1 MGDEFCCLREVV
13 AAYRT
18 IVELDLETGNRMRF
32 LLLSLAFFLVACSH
46 EGTFKL
52 PGVYRID
59 IQQGSIIDSE
69 MLARLK
75 PGMDKNQ
82 VQFVMGTPPL
92 VDPFHSSRWDYV
104 YTFSKGGRKREQRHI
119 TLHFEDDKL
128 AYIDGDV
135 VPGLERPE
143 EITNKPTKIVD
154 VPLRKY
160 KNRGFFSRMFN
171 KLPFT
176 GDDEE
181 PEVQEKAQN
190 EETAEPD
197 TQVDGGVAEP

>member
-1 MGDEFCCLREVV
+1 M
-13 AAYRT
+13 
-18 IVELDLETGNRMRF
+18 
-32 LLLSLAFFLVACSH
+32 
-46 EGTFKL
+46 

-59 IQQGSIIDSE
+59 IQQGSIVDNE

-82 VQFVMGTPPL
+82 VQFIMGTPPL
-92 VDPFHSSRWDYV
+92 VDPFHTHRWEYV
-104 YTFSKGGRKREQRHI
+104 YTFSKGGRQREQRHI

-143 EITNKPTKIVD
+143 EITSKTTTIVD
-154 VPLRKY
+154 VPIKKY
-160 KNRGFFSRMFN
+160 KRRGFFGKLFN

-176 GDDEE
+176 GDDAEAE
-181 PEVQEKAQN
+181 PPEQEPNQ
-190 EETAEPD
+190 ETAEPD
-197 TQVDGGVAEP
+197 TQVDEGLSVP

>member
-1 MGDEFCCLREVV
+1 
-13 AAYRT
+13 
-18 IVELDLETGNRMRF
+18 MRF
-32 LLLSLAFFLVACSH
+32 LLLTLAFFLMACTH

-82 VQFVMGTPPL
+82 VQFIMGTPPL
-92 VDPFHSSRWDYV
+92 VDPFHTDRWEYL
-104 YTFSKGGRKREQRHI
+104 YTFSKGGQQRKQRHI

-135 VPGLERPE
+135 APGLERPE
-143 EITNKPTKIVD
+143 ELTNKPTKIVD

-160 KNRGFFSRMFN
+160 KKRGFFSKLVD

-176 GDDEE
+176 GGDAAEE
-181 PEVQEKAQN
+181 PPEQEQKTD
-190 EETAEPD
+190 TAEPD
-197 TQVDGGVAEP
+197 TQVDEGLSGP

>member
-1 MGDEFCCLREVV
+1 MK
-13 AAYRT
+13 
-18 IVELDLETGNRMRF
+18 GNGIRH
-32 LLLSLAFFLVACSH
+32 LSVSLALFLAACTH

-59 IQQGSIIDSE
+59 IQQGSIVDNE
-69 MLARLK
+69 MLSRLK

-82 VQFVMGTPPL
+82 VQFILGTPSL
-92 VDPFHSSRWDYV
+92 VDPFHTNRWEYI
-104 YTFSKGGRKREQRHI
+104 YTFSKGGRQRKQRHL

-143 EITNKPTKIVD
+143 QITNKPTKMVD

-160 KNRGFFSRMFN
+160 KKRGFFGKLFD

-176 GDDEE
+176 GDGAE
-181 PEVQEKAQN
+181 PEVQEKTQDQ
-190 EETAEPD
+190 ETAKPD
-197 TQVDGGVAEP
+197 TQVDGGLSEP

>member
-1 MGDEFCCLREVV
+1 M
-13 AAYRT
+13 A
-18 IVELDLETGNRMRF
+18 MRF
-32 LLLSLAFFLVACSH
+32 LLLSVAFFLVACTH

-69 MLARLK
+69 MLSRLK

-82 VQFVMGTPPL
+82 VHFIMGTPPL
-92 VDPFHSSRWDYV
+92 VDPFHTNRWEYI
-104 YTFSKGGRKREQRHI
+104 YTFSIGGRQREQRHI
-119 TLHFEDDKL
+119 TLHFKDDKL

-143 EITNKPTKIVD
+143 EITNKPAQVVD

-160 KNRGFFSRMFN
+160 KRRGFFSKLVD

-176 GDDEE
+176 GDGDEE
-181 PEVQEKAQN
+181 PEIQEKAQN
-190 EETAEPD
+190 QEPAEPD
-197 TQVDGGVAEP
+197 TQVDEGVAGP

>member
-1 MGDEFCCLREVV
+1 
-13 AAYRT
+13 
-18 IVELDLETGNRMRF
+18 MRF
-32 LLLSLAFFLVACSH
+32 LLLTLAFFLTACTH

-59 IQQGSIIDSE
+59 IQQGSIIDNE
-69 MLARLK
+69 MLSRLK

-82 VQFVMGTPPL
+82 VQFIMGTPPL
-92 VDPFHSSRWDYV
+92 VDPFHTNRWEYV
-104 YTFSKGGRKREQRHI
+104 YTFSKGGRQRKQRHI
-119 TLHFEDDKL
+119 TLYFEDDKL

-143 EITNKPTKIVD
+143 ELTNKPTKIVD

-160 KNRGFFSRMFN
+160 KRRGFFSKLID

-176 GDDEE
+176 GDGDTEE
-181 PEVQEKAQN
+181 PPEQEQKQD
-190 EETAEPD
+190 TAEPD
-197 TQVDGGVAEP
+197 TQVDEGLSGP

>member
-1 MGDEFCCLREVV
+1 M
-13 AAYRT
+13 A
-18 IVELDLETGNRMRF
+18 MRF
-32 LLLSLAFFLVACSH
+32 LLLSLALFLVACSH

-82 VQFVMGTPPL
+82 VHFIMGTAPL
-92 VDPFHSSRWDYV
+92 IDPFHTNRWDYV
-104 YTFSKGGRKREQRHI
+104 YTYSKGGRQREQRHI

-143 EITNKPTKIVD
+143 EITNKPTKVVD

-160 KNRGFFSRMFN
+160 KRRGFFGKLIN

-181 PEVQEKAQN
+181 PEVQEEAQDQ
-190 EETAEPD
+190 EPAEPD
-197 TQVDGGVAEP
+197 TQVDEGVAGP

>member
-1 MGDEFCCLREVV
+1 M
-13 AAYRT
+13 A
-18 IVELDLETGNRMRF
+18 MRF
-32 LLLSLAFFLVACSH
+32 LILSFALFLVACSH

-59 IQQGSIIDSE
+59 IQQGSIIDNE
-69 MLARLK
+69 MLSRLK

-82 VQFVMGTPPL
+82 VHFIMGTAPL
-92 VDPFHSSRWDYV
+92 VDPFHTNRWDYV
-104 YTFSKGGRKREQRHI
+104 YTYSKGGRQREQRHI

-128 AYIDGDV
+128 AYVDGDV

-160 KNRGFFSRMFN
+160 KRRGFFGKLIN

-181 PEVQEKAQN
+181 PEVQEEAQDQ
-190 EETAEPD
+190 EAAEPD
-197 TQVDGGVAEP
+197 TQVDEGVAGP

>member
-1 MGDEFCCLREVV
+1 
-13 AAYRT
+13 
-18 IVELDLETGNRMRF
+18 MRF
-32 LLLSLAFFLVACSH
+32 FLLSLALLLTACAQ

-59 IQQGSIIDSE
+59 IQQGTIIDSD
-69 MLARLK
+69 MLSRLK

-82 VQFVMGTPPL
+82 VQFIMGTPPL
-92 VDPFHSSRWDYV
+92 VDPFHTDRWEYV
-104 YTFSKGGRKREQRHI
+104 YTFSKGGRQRKQRHI
-119 TLHFEDDKL
+119 TLHFENDKL

-143 EITNKPTKIVD
+143 ELTNKPTKIVE

-160 KNRGFFSRMFN
+160 KKRGFFSKLVD

-176 GDDEE
+176 GGDAEAE
-181 PEVQEKAQN
+181 PPEPAESQ
-190 EETAEPD
+190 ETAEPD
-197 TQVDGGVAEP
+197 TRVGGGLEEP

>member
-1 MGDEFCCLREVV
+1 
-13 AAYRT
+13 
-18 IVELDLETGNRMRF
+18 MRF
-32 LLLSLAFFLVACSH
+32 LLLSLALFLTACTH

-59 IQQGSIIDSE
+59 IQQGSIIDEE
-69 MLARLK
+69 MLSRLK

-82 VQFVMGTPPL
+82 VQFIMGTPPL
-92 VDPFHSSRWDYV
+92 VDPFHTNRWEYI
-104 YTFSKGGRKREQRHI
+104 YTFSKGGRQRKQRHI

-143 EITNKPTKIVD
+143 ELTNKPAKIVD

-160 KNRGFFSRMFN
+160 KRRGFFSKLID

-176 GDDEE
+176 GDGAAEE
-181 PEVQEKAQN
+181 PPEQAQSQ
-190 EETAEPD
+190 ETAEPD
-197 TQVDGGVAEP
+197 TRVGGGPAGP

>member
-1 MGDEFCCLREVV
+1 M
-13 AAYRT
+13 A
-18 IVELDLETGNRMRF
+18 MRF
-32 LLLSLAFFLVACSH
+32 LLLSLALFLVACSH

-59 IQQGSIIDSE
+59 IQQGSIIDNE

-82 VQFVMGTPPL
+82 VHFIMGTPPL
-92 VDPFHSSRWDYV
+92 VDPFHTDRWDYV
-104 YTFSKGGRKREQRHI
+104 YTFSKGGRQREQRHI

-135 VPGLERPE
+135 VAGLERPE
-143 EITNKPTKIVD
+143 EITNKPTKVVD
-154 VPLRKY
+154 VPIRKY
-160 KNRGFFSRMFN
+160 KRRGFFSKLIN

-181 PEVQEKAQN
+181 PTVEEEAQN
-190 EETAEPD
+190 QEAAEPD
-197 TQVDGGVAEP
+197 TQVDEGVAGP

>member
-1 MGDEFCCLREVV
+1 
-13 AAYRT
+13 
-18 IVELDLETGNRMRF
+18 MRF
-32 LLLSLAFFLVACSH
+32 LLLLLALTLTACTH

-59 IQQGSIIDSE
+59 IQQGSIIDKE
-69 MLARLK
+69 MLSRLK

-82 VQFVMGTPPL
+82 VQFIMGTPT
-92 VDPFHSSRWDYV
+92 VIDPFHTDRWEYV
-104 YTFSKGGRKREQRHI
+104 YTFSKGGRQRKQRHV

-143 EITNKPTKIVD
+143 MTNKPTRIVD

-160 KNRGFFSRMFN
+160 EDRGFLN
-171 KLPFT
+171 KLIGKLPFA
-176 GDDEE
+176 GDGAGEKP
-181 PEVQEKAQN
+181 PEQEQK
-190 EETAEPD
+190 EDTAKPD
-197 TQVDGGVAEP
+197 AEVDQSP

>member
-1 MGDEFCCLREVV
+1 
-13 AAYRT
+13 
-18 IVELDLETGNRMRF
+18 MRF
-32 LLLSLAFFLVACSH
+32 LLPALALCLAACSH

-59 IQQGSIIDSE
+59 IQQGSIVDNE
-69 MLARLK
+69 MLSRLK

-82 VQFVMGTPPL
+82 VQFIMGTPPL
-92 VDPFHSSRWDYV
+92 IDPFHTNRWDYV
-104 YTFSKGGRKREQRHI
+104 YTFSKGGRQREQRHI

-143 EITNKPTKIVD
+143 EITSKTTTIVD
-154 VPLRKY
+154 VPIKKY
-160 KNRGFFSRMFN
+160 KRRGFFGRLFD

-176 GDDEE
+176 GDDAEAE
-181 PEVQEKAQN
+181 PPEKEPAQ
-190 EETAEPD
+190 ETAEPD
-197 TQVDGGVAEP
+197 TQVDEGLSGP